1 MSANC
6 KRKTKGTQSW
16 KKKKTKIKVKIF
28 QNSSCYGKF
37 TKNIDQVQA
46 EQKDQ
51 KMNKMPKKTE

>member
-1 MSANC
+1 MQIV
-6 KRKTKGTQSW
+6 KGKPKEPSLG

>member
-1 MSANC
+1 MQIV
-6 KRKTKGTQSW
+6 KGKPKEPSLG
-16 KKKKTKIKVKIF
+16 KKQTKIKVKIF
-28 QNSSCYGKF
+28 QNSSCYVKF

>member
-1 MSANC
+1 MQIV
-6 KRKTKGTQSW
+6 KGKPKEPSLG
-16 KKKKTKIKVKIF
+16 KKNKTKIKVKIF

>member
-1 MSANC
+1 MKEERMSANC
-6 KRKTKGTQSW
+6 KGKPKEPSLG
-16 KKKKTKIKVKIF
+16 KKQTKIKVKIF

-51 KMNKMPKKTE
+51 EDE